1 MSARGIDVRQFMLFL
16 AGGVGC
22 ALIDVGIMWWLIR
35 LSAPPLLAATAG
47 FLAGLVI
54 NFAFHTRVTFANTLS
69 FASFV
74 RFMAVVVLNYLL
86 TLATI
91 SLAMQLVH
99 SAGADSALLGKIVAL
114 PLVALNGYW
123 LSKHWIFK

>member
-35 LSAPPLLAATAG
+35 LGAPPLLAATAG

-99 SAGADSALLGKIVAL
+99 SAWADSALLGKIVAL
-114 PLVALNGYW
+114 PLVAVNGYW
-123 LSKHWIFK
+123 LSKHWIFR